1 MPEDHVEKA
10 NHVEVH
16 ERKFTLSQIL
26 EKLGQYTVMVQ
37 TVSDALSKR
46 GEDYTETFKNYA
58 FAEEKLDSLI
68 NTPAL
73 FEGLDETVRGKYAHH
88 DLFQDFYNKVVSRC
102 TLMHGSLVEFHASTV
117 EYNWSTRGENDVLKI
132 EQALS
137 NVEDDIEFFERMV
150 QIWPYYHLIMEALV
164 VRSYNIESGHADEYF
179 VPESIENTKV
189 QKDVSIVEFYET
201 VRNFFQAYPKR
212 VFMDNISLWFD
223 QNLQDAKIH
232 ISQGVLFNLVR
243 NIIGNVISPEKQS
256 KICAHKLLIGFSLFI
271 GAGGEPYVHITISDD
286 GRGMSSQTLT
296 EIFKEGVSGTE
307 STGLGLA
314 YTDDFIKSMQGNVF
328 VESREVEKPFTPNNP
343 FRFQD
348 IKELNVSEF
357 VSAKGEMHT
366 IFTLQFPL
374 VQE

>member
-1 MPEDHVEKA
+1 MPENHVEKA
-10 NHVEVH
+10 SHVEIH

-26 EKLGQYTVMVQ
+26 EKLGQYTIMVQ
-37 TVSDALSKR
+37 GVSDALSNR
-46 GEDYTETFKNYA
+46 GEDYLETFEKYA
-58 FAEEKLDSLI
+58 LAERILDSLI
-68 NTPAL
+68 KTPAL

-102 TLMHGSLVEFHASTV
+102 TLMHDSLVEFHASTV
-117 EYNWSTRGENDVLKI
+117 EYNWSAKDDEDVLKV
-132 EQALS
+132 ENALAKL
-137 NVEDDIEFFERMV
+137 EEDIEFFERMV
-150 QIWPYYHLIMEALV
+150 QIWPYYELIMEALV
-164 VRSYNIESGHADEYF
+164 VRSYNIESGYADEYF
-179 VPESIENTKV
+179 VPEKIENTNV
-189 QKDVSIVEFYET
+189 QKDVNISQFYEI
-201 VRNFFQAYPKR
+201 VRNFFRAYPKR
-212 VFMDNISLWFD
+212 VYMDDISLWFD
-223 QNLQDAKIH
+223 QSLQDAKIH
-232 ISQGVLFNLVR
+232 ISQGVLFNLIR

-314 YTDDFIKSMQGNVF
+314 HTDDFIKSMHGNVF

-357 VSAKGEMHT
+357 VEAKGEMHT